1 MVLDHNLRICTK
13 YQHFY
18 IISSLS
24 LHFDINLDGIA
35 ADIHFDVDVVG
46 GTKTTPNKN
55 YNNDKRPSLIISVIQ
70 WI

>member
-1 MVLDHNLRICTK
+1 MALDHNLRICTK

-18 IISSLS
+18 NILSFS
-24 LHFDINLDGIA
+24 LHFDINLDGVA
-35 ADIHFDVDVVG
+35 ADIHFEVDVVG

-55 YNNDKRPSLIISVIQ
+55 YNNDKCPSLIIAVIQ